1 MLKSSI
7 SPTTTNFSYQPNPM
21 EILTPQLSQLPEI
34 PKFLL
39 LSVAIA
45 AILVYVP
52 YMAVAYGRFQV
63 GFDPSAPRALFDK
76 LPDYAKRA
84 SWAHQNSW
92 EVFILYGS
100 AVMMVCIS
108 GKASEVNQLTVIIFL
123 ASRLLFSLFYIF
135 NLPWLRSPMW
145 ATSIICT
152 ASLMST
158 SLQ

>member
-1 MLKSSI
+1 
-7 SPTTTNFSYQPNPM
+7 M
-21 EILTPQLSQLPEI
+21 EIITPQLAQLPL

-45 AILVYVP
+45 AILVYFP
-52 YMAVAYGRFQV
+52 YMVTAYGRFKV

-92 EVFILYGS
+92 EVFVLYVA
-100 AVMMVCIS
+100 AVMMVCVS
-108 GKASEVNQLTVIIFL
+108 GKASDSTDLTAVVFL
-123 ASRLLFSLFYIF
+123 VSRFLFSIFYIL
-135 NLPWLRSPMW
+135 NLPWLRSPAW
-145 ATSIICT
+145 LASIICT

-158 SLQ
+158 SLR